1 MQTAKTLRFCS
12 PFVVLAAVLAIC
24 VSALAPP
31 APAKT
36 THSAATRLKI
46 EAEQGELIGPAIDCD
61 GDGIS
66 NDSRIDFDGD
76 GIPDECIEGREEVP
90 EPPFEQTYKPT
101 SEEFYSLLP
110 PVGWSARYEC
120 GSGLYDVTLSRPEA
134 DRFVYSAGGVT
145 LTSGIVYDDID
156 PNLNQPLIIRDPI
169 SGIRYSFNQEREG
182 EFYEYALADYD
193 GSVGLYV
200 YETGEQLV
208 AAPCTPL
215 AE

>member
-1 MQTAKTLRFCS
+1 M
-12 PFVVLAAVLAIC
+12 
-24 VSALAPP
+24 
-31 APAKT
+31 
-36 THSAATRLKI
+36 
-46 EAEQGELIGPAIDCD
+46 IGPAIDCD

-76 GIPDECIEGREEVP
+76 GIPDECIEGSEEVP
-90 EPPFEQTYKPT
+90 EPPFEQTYEPA

-120 GSGLYDVTLSRPEA
+120 GSDLYDVTLSRPEA
-134 DRFVYSAGGVT
+134 DRFVYSAEGIT
-145 LTSGIVYDDID
+145 LTSSVVYDDID
-156 PNLNQPLIIRDPI
+156 PNLNQPLIVQDPI
-169 SGIRYSFNQEREG
+169 SGIRYSFNQEQEG

-200 YETGEQLV
+200 YKTGEQLV
-208 AAPCTPL
+208 AASCAPL